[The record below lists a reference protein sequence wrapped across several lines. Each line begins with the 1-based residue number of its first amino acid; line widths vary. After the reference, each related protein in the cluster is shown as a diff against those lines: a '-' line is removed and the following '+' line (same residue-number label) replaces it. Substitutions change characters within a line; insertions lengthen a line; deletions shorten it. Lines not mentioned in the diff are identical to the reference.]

1 MPDAAVLP
9 APSDLPADP
18 DAERVEGV
26 GPADSA
32 DVLDG
37 DLDAPHPNS
46 DTTDADPTDAAADA
60 TDDADDDTHEDTDED
75 VDAEDADDT
84 LDDTPEDAFAAL
96 GVADRLLPTLGELG
110 FTEPTP
116 IQRETIPLLREGRD
130 VLGLAQTGTG
140 KTAAF
145 ALPLLSALDP
155 AVRAPQ
161 ALILTPTRE
170 LAIQV
175 AEAVERF
182 AAALPHVHVVQLY
195 GGAPYG
201 PQLSGLRRGAQI
213 VVGTPGRIAD
223 HLEKGTLDLRDVGYF
238 VLDEADEMLQ
248 MGFLEEVERIFD
260 LLPADRQVALFS
272 ATMPPAIREV
282 SRKHL
287 DTPAEVSIK
296 NKTTTAATT
305 RQRYVVLPERL
316 KADALAR
323 ILQVEDFDAAL
334 VFVRTRQ
341 NTSDVTDA
349 LNRRGF
355 SAFAISG
362 DLSQAQREKTIG
374 DLRAGKIDV
383 LVATDVAARGLDVD
397 RISLVVNHDLP
408 TDPESYVHRIGRTGR
423 AGRSGDAISFVTRGQ
438 IRLLRSIESAT
449 RQKAEEMS
457 VPGTDEVNDRRRA
470 RFAERI
476 TGTIAGGIPGGDD
489 VAVFRSLVQR
499 YVADTGADPME
510 VAAALATMVQDGKP
524 LLVEEL
530 PAPPP
535 RADRRDRP
543 ERDAK
548 PGRGQGRGRSG
559 GNNPSGPPAWTVG
572 SGTDTYR
579 IDVGHN
585 QRVRPGAIVGAIAN
599 EAGLD
604 SSHIGHIDIRTD
616 HSLVELPAD
625 VPPPVVKRLQR
636 ARVAGRP
643 MGLRRASHAEKADGG
658 AQNQRGPGRR
668 GPRRG
673 DPRQG

>member
-1 MPDAAVLP
+1 VTDAAVLSD
-9 APSDLPADP
+9 SDLPLDP
-18 DAERVEGV
+18 FLEDAVDDEAPENDE
-26 GPADSA
+26 ASA
-32 DVLDG
+32 D
-37 DLDAPHPNS
+37 DATEAP
-46 DTTDADPTDAAADA
+46 DDADPG
-60 TDDADDDTHEDTDED
+60 
-75 VDAEDADDT
+75 
-84 LDDTPEDAFAAL
+84 FAAL
-96 GVADRLLPTLGELG
+96 GLDERLLATLVEQG
-110 FTEPTP
+110 FATPTP
-116 IQRETIPLLREGRD
+116 IQAETIPLLLAGRD

-145 ALPLLSALDP
+145 ALPLLSKLDP

-175 AEAVERF
+175 AEAIEGF
-182 AAALPHVHVVQLY
+182 AAGMPHAHVVQLY

-201 PQLSGLRRGAQI
+201 PQLSALRRGAQI
-213 VVGTPGRIAD
+213 VVGTPGRVAD
-223 HLEKGTLDLRDVGYF
+223 HLEKGTLDLTDVGYF

-248 MGFLEEVERIFD
+248 MGFLDEVEAIFD

-287 DTPAEVSIK
+287 NAPAEVSIK
-296 NKTTTAATT
+296 GTTTTAENT
-305 RQRYVVLPERL
+305 RQRYVVLPDRL

-341 NTSDVTDA
+341 NTTDVSEA

-355 SAFAISG
+355 ASVAISG
-362 DLSQAQREKTIG
+362 DLSQAQREKTIA
-374 DLRAGKIDV
+374 DLRSGKLDV

-423 AGRSGDAISFVTRGQ
+423 AGRSGEAISFVTRGQ
-438 IRLLRSIESAT
+438 IRLLRAIENAT

-457 VPGTDEVNDRRRA
+457 VPSTDDVNARRRA

-476 TGTIAGGIPGGDD
+476 TAALEGHDDGGDPLS
-489 VAVFRSLVQR
+489 VFRGVVDS
-499 YVADTGADPME
+499 YVAEHDVDPMAL
-510 VAAALATMVQDGKP
+510 AAALAKMVQGGAP

-535 RADRRDRP
+535 RKGRDSRDPRDR
-543 ERDAK
+543 DDK
-548 PGRGQGRGRSG
+548 PSRGQGKRPAPAGV
-559 GNNPSGPPAWTVG
+559 PSWTAG
-572 SGTDTYR
+572 SETDTFR
-579 IDVGHN
+579 IEVGHN
-585 QRVRPGAIVGAIAN
+585 QRVKPGAIVGAIAN

-604 SSHIGHIDIRTD
+604 SAHIGHIDIRPD
-616 HSLVELPAD
+616 HTLVELPAN
-625 VPPPVVKRLQR
+625 VPGPVVKKLQR

-643 MGLRRASHAEKADGG
+643 MGLRRASETGTA
-658 AQNQRGPGRR
+658 PSS
-668 GPRRG
+668 GPRPGKGGRDRG
-673 DPRQG
+673 GRPDRRERSPR

>member
-1 MPDAAVLP
+1 MPDSAVLTDP
-9 APSDLPADP
+9 TADLTADLTETLAETEPETGADP
-18 DAERVEGV
+18 EPR
-26 GPADSA
+26 
-32 DVLDG
+32 
-37 DLDAPHPNS
+37 
-46 DTTDADPTDAAADA
+46 
-60 TDDADDDTHEDTDED
+60 
-75 VDAEDADDT
+75 
-84 LDDTPEDAFAAL
+84 DAFAAL
-96 GVADRLLPTLGELG
+96 GVDDRILATLRDSG

-116 IQRETIPLLREGRD
+116 IQSETIPLLLQGRD

-145 ALPLLSALDP
+145 ALPMLSGIDP
-155 AVRAPQ
+155 SVRAVQ

-175 AEAVERF
+175 AEAIERLGTG
-182 AAALPHVHVVQLY
+182 LPHIHVVQLY

-201 PQLSGLRRGAQI
+201 PQLQGLRRGAQI

-223 HLEKGTLDLRDVGYF
+223 HLEKRTLDLRDVGYF

-248 MGFLEEVERIFD
+248 MGFLEEVEAIFD

-272 ATMPPAIREV
+272 ATMPNAIREV

-287 DTPAEVSIK
+287 TAPAEVSIK
-296 NKTTTAATT
+296 SRTQTAINT
-305 RQRYVVLPERL
+305 RQRYVVLPERQ

-341 NTSDVTDA
+341 NTTDVTEA

-355 SAFAISG
+355 SSVAISS
-362 DLSQAQREKTIG
+362 DLSQPQREKTIAA
-374 DLRAGKIDV
+374 LRAGEIDV

-408 TDPESYVHRIGRTGR
+408 PDSESYVHRIGRTGR

-438 IRLLRSIESAT
+438 IRGLRAIESAT
-449 RQKAEEMS
+449 KQKAEEMS
-457 VPGTDEVNDRRRA
+457 VPGTAEVNAVRKQ

-476 TGTIAGGIPGGDD
+476 TGTLDGSARGGDPMD
-489 VAVFRSLVQR
+489 VFRGIVGD
-499 YVADTGADPME
+499 YVGETGADPME
-510 VAAALATMVQDGKP
+510 LAAALAKMVQGGKP
-524 LLVEEL
+524 LLVEDL
-530 PAPPP
+530 PAPRP
-535 RADRRDRP
+535 DRRDGEGVGRP
-543 ERDAK
+543 DRAARND
-548 PGRGQGRGRSG
+548 RGQGRRPA
-559 GNNPSGPPAWTVG
+559 PSWSVG

-579 IDVGHN
+579 IEVGHN

-604 SSHIGHIDIRTD
+604 SAHIGHIDIRTD
-616 HSLVELPAD
+616 HTLVELPAD
-625 VPPPVVKRLQR
+625 VPDPVVKKLQR

-643 MGLRRASHAEKADGG
+643 MGLRRASETSGG
-658 AQNQRGPGRR
+658 VPTERPGRGYAHADR
-668 GPRRG
+668 GRPRR
-673 DPRQG
+673 DHQPS

>member
-1 MPDAAVLP
+1 MTDAAVLSDP
-9 APSDLPADP
+9 DLPLDP
-18 DAERVEGV
+18 FLPDDPE
-26 GPADSA
+26 ADSA
-32 DVLDG
+32 D
-37 DLDAPHPNS
+37 DAEAPEADAHDDAS
-46 DTTDADPTDAAADA
+46 DDAAPDE
-60 TDDADDDTHEDTDED
+60 ADDEPTNGFAPLGLDER
-75 VDAEDADDT
+75 VLAT
-84 LDDTPEDAFAAL
+84 LVEQ
-96 GVADRLLPTLGELG
+96 G
-110 FTEPTP
+110 FHTPTP
-116 IQRETIPLLREGRD
+116 IQTETIPLLLAGRD

-145 ALPLLSALDP
+145 ALPLLSRIDP

-175 AEAVERF
+175 AEAIESF
-182 AAALPHVHVVQLY
+182 SAGLSHVHVVQLY

-201 PQLSGLRRGAQI
+201 PQLSALRRGAQI
-213 VVGTPGRIAD
+213 VVGTPGRVAD
-223 HLEKGTLDLRDVGYF
+223 HLEKGTLDLTDVGYF

-248 MGFLEEVERIFD
+248 MGFLDEVEHIFG

-272 ATMPPAIREV
+272 ATMPAAIREV

-287 DTPAEVSIK
+287 NAPEEVSIK
-296 NKTTTAATT
+296 GKTTTVANT

-323 ILQVEDFDAAL
+323 VLQVEDFDAAL

-341 NTSDVTDA
+341 NTTDVTDA

-355 SAFAISG
+355 AAVAISG
-362 DLSQAQREKTIG
+362 DLSQAQREKTIA
-374 DLRAGKIDV
+374 DLRSGKIDV
-383 LVATDVAARGLDVD
+383 LVATDVAARGLDVE

-438 IRLLRSIESAT
+438 IRLLRAIENTT

-476 TGTIAGGIPGGDD
+476 TAALEGTDDGGDPL
-489 VAVFRSLVQR
+489 AVFRKVVDD
-499 YVADTGADPME
+499 YVAEHDVDPLAL
-510 VAAALATMVQDGKP
+510 AAALAKMVQGGKP
-524 LLVEEL
+524 LLVEDL

-535 RADRRDRP
+535 RGEKRPRD
-543 ERDAK
+543 DK
-548 PGRGQGRGRSG
+548 PGRGQGKRPAA
-559 GNNPSGPPAWTVG
+559 PSWTVG

-579 IDVGHN
+579 IEVGHN
-585 QRVRPGAIVGAIAN
+585 QRVKPGAIVGAIAN

-604 SSHIGHIDIRTD
+604 SAHIGHIDIRPD
-616 HSLVELPAD
+616 HTLVELPAD
-625 VPPPVVKRLQR
+625 VPGPVVKRLQR

-643 MGLRRASHAEKADGG
+643 MGLRRASEA
-658 AQNQRGPGRR
+658 PSS
-668 GPRRG
+668 GPRPDKRG
-673 DPRQG
+673 RDRGGRPERRERAPR